1 MAFINE
7 IADGIIVDEG
17 IDIPSFYDRIQ
28 VKLDLRFWLQ
38 ILFYGLLTWKT
49 GQNQEN
55 RQNTAATNQHK
66 DMKILIPGRK

>member
-38 ILFYGLLTWKT
+38 ILFYGLLAWKT
-49 GQNQEN
+49 SQYQEN

-66 DMKILIPGRK
+66 GMKILIPGRK